1 MTSDTDS
8 SENGFEEFAS
18 TALRLQRKGSFEQ
31 LLCQHLIVSV
41 SSPLL
46 EKVRLICETAFM
58 VPKDKLSLDFEQVE
72 TVYMATLAFLNTDVR
87 GEFIAVAWGFKLTEE
102 NYRRF
107 VASWNKGIRL
117 SFVGWNTFDV
127 PKKRL
132 RNFYA
137 ISAPAATPV
146 RFEPKRVG
154 AALRYYGSSPK
165 SSPS

>member
-72 TVYMATLAFLNTDVR
+72 TV
-87 GEFIAVAWGFKLTEE
+87 
-102 NYRRF
+102 
-107 VASWNKGIRL
+107 
-117 SFVGWNTFDV
+117 
-127 PKKRL
+127 
-132 RNFYA
+132 
-137 ISAPAATPV
+137 
-146 RFEPKRVG
+146 
-154 AALRYYGSSPK
+154 
-165 SSPS
+165 